1 MDQLYPI
8 IRRQRRPFVVPDA
21 PLATPPLTPPQ
32 PEPEPPV
39 AIVPLVEPV
48 PTAPPV
54 KRKK

>member
-32 PEPEPPV
+32 PEPVQPV

-48 PTAPPV
+48 PAAPPV